1 MNVGILT
8 LSIHGNYGGT
18 LQNYALN
25 TVLHQH
31 GVKSETID
39 YKNQKHQRLKIKVF
53 RLLRRLGG
61 YLIIKQ
67 LSYHNPK
74 FAFLYHIRT
83 FADRY
88 IPHTKVLCAKDELEK
103 IADRYDAIIVGSDQ
117 VWRYVFIYDDVAT
130 YFLDFVK
137 GQTTKRIAYA
147 ASVGVDYNEY
157 PEKDLE
163 LVKKLYPR
171 FDAVSVREKES
182 VELIRTLWA
191 ENPVAEFVLDP
202 TMLLTVKDY
211 EKLIGKAGVKK
222 SEGSNLFYYVLDMT
236 EKKRNAIFNIALKK
250 DLAPYTIYSSH
261 KEELCKI
268 LKGGFTQKI
277 EQWLTC
283 IRDADFVVTDSFH
296 GCVFCL
302 LFNKQFVVYGNKERG
317 LSRFVSLLR
326 MFGLE
331 NRIVDVNLSADDI
344 MSLPAIDY
352 DRVNGILEMER
363 KKSLK
368 FLFDSLK

>member
-1 MNVGILT
+1 M
-8 LSIHGNYGGT
+8 
-18 LQNYALN
+18 
-25 TVLHQH
+25 
-31 GVKSETID
+31 
-39 YKNQKHQRLKIKVF
+39 
-53 RLLRRLGG
+53 
-61 YLIIKQ
+61 
-67 LSYHNPK
+67 SYHNPK

-88 IPHTKVLCAKDELEK
+88 IPCTKVLCAKDELEK

-250 DLAPYTIYSSH
+250 DLPPYTIYSSH